1 MDAPTAAQSQVV
13 VDDFASLIP
22 RKEAARSPKV
32 ESDAGHFFLGS
43 GEATVLKL
51 MGTPTGRDVYGS
63 TTVLSYGLSR
73 VSIKGGV
80 VAEYTNSDDNLVVR
94 APKERTRGNSFVSTG
109 SSSSDVYAVM
119 GTPTSVDIYGS
130 TVVLGYGLS
139 RISFVDDKMTEYTN
153 SDSNLRIK

>member
-1 MDAPTAAQSQVV
+1 
-13 VDDFASLIP
+13 
-22 RKEAARSPKV
+22 
-32 ESDAGHFFLGS
+32 
-43 GEATVLKL
+43 